1 MTHPSSANLYSV
13 ATGTANTAPFIE
25 IFMARDPEP
34 TDVQGPQGQ
43 FQIQQ
48 RWWNTSTGSEWVLT
62 AFNAFNGVI
71 SAVWGQVGSGSSS
84 SESFIVQAGTSPVTP
99 NGSNQI
105 TFSGTTNSAG
115 TTPVHTE
122 GSTNTMTLV
131 VQLAQAN
138 ASSNADIAG
147 LSSFNSADF
156 TVDDNGYVSAVSSGY
171 ARLVGV
177 DTHFSPGTDPVVP
190 TSGGLI
196 TVTGG
201 QVAAGTTANVIQT
214 DSTAASEYTIE
225 IQRSQAVA
233 SSTVGDNGV
242 SHFNSADFTV
252 DENGF
257 VSFDLELALSIL
269 LIFKHSQSWNLHPIG
284 WSCLLQSAISRSR
297 RGRRGFVQ
305 MLQLV
310 LQVEAVA
317 EVMQSSYLMPLL
329 SVHQNQL

>member
-138 ASSNADIAG
+138 ASSN
-147 LSSFNSADF
+147 
-156 TVDDNGYVSAVSSGY
+156 
-171 ARLVGV
+171 
-177 DTHFSPGTDPVVP
+177 
-190 TSGGLI
+190 
-196 TVTGG
+196 
-201 QVAAGTTANVIQT
+201 
-214 DSTAASEYTIE
+214 E
-225 IQRSQAVA
+225 
-233 SSTVGDNGV
+233 
-242 SHFNSADFTV
+242 
-252 DENGF
+252 
-257 VSFDLELALSIL
+257 
-269 LIFKHSQSWNLHPIG
+269 
-284 WSCLLQSAISRSR
+284 
-297 RGRRGFVQ
+297 
-305 MLQLV
+305 
-310 LQVEAVA
+310 
-317 EVMQSSYLMPLL
+317 
-329 SVHQNQL
+329 